1 MTAIEHRPN
10 LPGLSASEVE
20 PQSPFDTHRV
30 ENQPPALENYNAFT
44 SDVALREAVSRE
56 GGAWG
61 FDRLTRFGAVGGS
74 AQVIAWGFQANRN
87 PPVLRTHDRFGHR
100 IDEVEFHPSWHE
112 LMKIG
117 VEHETHALAWRTPK
131 NGATSCGPHSD
142 SCNISRRQASA
153 ARSR

>member
-10 LPGLSASEVE
+10 LPALPASDVK

-61 FDRLTRFGAVGGS
+61 FDRLSRFGAVGGQS
-74 AQVIAWGFQANRN
+74 
-87 PPVLRTHDRFGHR
+87 
-100 IDEVEFHPSWHE
+100 
-112 LMKIG
+112 
-117 VEHETHALAWRTPK
+117 
-131 NGATSCGPHSD
+131 
-142 SCNISRRQASA
+142 
-153 ARSR
+153 ARSSPGAFKPIAIRPCSGRTTVSAGASTRSSFIRPGTS